1 MCSPFSAVHREN
13 SNSELQRSVMIKQ
26 TTEVKSI
33 WRHSTE
39 PLKILSSAS
48 TSPKSTLRLPGN
60 KGPKPRVAS
69 LSQLKDM
76 TPSVRPWKQPQHETI
91 IAWNKCP

>member
-1 MCSPFSAVHREN
+1 MTGTQNVKN
-13 SNSELQRSVMIKQ
+13 SSLHKPNEYK
-26 TTEVKSI
+26 TN
-33 WRHSTE
+33 TE

-48 TSPKSTLRLPGN
+48 ASPKSTLRLPGN